1 MVQKIS
7 IYMQLNYPRVWDFL
21 VRSDHSARNHNRL
34 VYAISLAEI
43 ILAFFLLTNH
53 YRPQL
58 MDGFLTTSPKT
69 YSLSKFD
76 HKVRYVLNQ
85 GDFVRGQDAPGSQ
98 IKIIFTSP
106 KIIVK
111 AYPNPKGSWTYQIP
125 RDFTSKRYRMA
136 VIVFDKDGKNP
147 QVRYYRI
154 RVETNNKFLGNPV
167 YKKLTGF
174 IK

>member
-1 MVQKIS
+1 MTEKIS
-7 IYMQLNYPRVWDFL
+7 NYLQFNYPGVWEFL
-21 VRSDHSARNHNRL
+21 VRADQAARNHNRL
-34 VYAISLAEI
+34 VYAISFVEVVLAV
-43 ILAFFLLTNH
+43 FLLAGH
-53 YRPQL
+53 YQPQL

-76 HKVRYVLNQ
+76 PKVRYVLNQ
-85 GDFVRGQDAPGSQ
+85 GDFVRGIDEPGSK

-125 RDFTSKRYRMA
+125 RDFVAKRYRMA
-136 VIVFDKDGKNP
+136 VIVFDKDGKHP

-154 RVETNNKFLGNPV
+154 RVQTNNKVLGNPV
-167 YKKLTGF
+167 YQKLTGF
-174 IK
+174 MK